1 MNSFTY
7 LILCSEH
14 DVQGPMFVSGY
25 EAAGHFRRNP
35 TYLAAATTSDSTRT
49 LNLADVKALVDVSAH
64 CSQYISW
71 KCQAST
77 IRHFADDSMWMTY
90 WLNRYNH
97 IPLPC
102 FSVCLNIVLHSGSVK
117 WINFGKTMSHLFQC
131 S

>member
-71 KCQAST
+71 RCYAAS
-77 IRHFADDSMWMTY
+77 IRNPNDPALAMTY
-90 WLNRYNH
+90 WRNRY
-97 IPLPC
+97 
-102 FSVCLNIVLHSGSVK
+102 
-117 WINFGKTMSHLFQC
+117 
-131 S
+131 